1 MIKKKNNSFDKI
13 KNKNI
18 GTIKIFAMTS
28 YDNSAYNNAV
38 DVIEK
43 MSNFYDNLY
52 PESTNDVLIVEKL
65 KFKILSNYNN
75 MTPRD
80 IVFDL
85 LKIDK
90 EEADKIL
97 NLLPNFLKDIV
108 NQTAEEEAKIV
119 RQHVKDVQM
128 TRQITK
134 NLIHQIECQTEQM
147 QEIINSLT

>member
-1 MIKKKNNSFDKI
+1 
-13 KNKNI
+13 
-18 GTIKIFAMTS
+18 MTY

-43 MSNFYDNLY
+43 MSNSFDNLY

-65 KFKILSNYNN
+65 KSKILSNYNN
-75 MTPRD
+75 MTPKD

-85 LKIDK
+85 LKINK

-97 NLLPNFLKDIV
+97 DLLPNSLKDIV

-119 RQHVKDVQM
+119 RLHRKDVQ
-128 TRQITK
+128 TARQITK
-134 NLIHQIECQTEQM
+134 NLIHQIECQTEQI
-147 QEIINSLT
+147 QEMINSLT